1 MADRKPADEQAA
13 PAFVAA
19 KRAVSALY
27 ARPRVERLAE
37 AHAAIDR
44 LWTDL
49 TGLQHE
55 QAGHDG
61 LPAAPAKP
69 RAVA

>member
-1 MADRKPADEQAA
+1 MADRKPADEEAA
-13 PAFVAA
+13 PAFAAA
-19 KRAVSALY
+19 KRAVSRLY

-37 AHAAIDR
+37 AHAALDR

-49 TGLQHE
+49 TGLRPEREGE
-55 QAGHDG
+55 QV
-61 LPAAPAKP
+61 AAPAKP

>member
-1 MADRKPADEQAA
+1 MADRTPLDEQAA
-13 PAFVAA
+13 PAFQAA

-49 TGLQHE
+49 TGLQPEREGE
-55 QAGHDG
+55 QVT
-61 LPAAPAKP
+61 APAKP

>member
-1 MADRKPADEQAA
+1 MADRTPLDEHAA
-13 PAFVAA
+13 PAFAAA
-19 KRAVSALY
+19 KKAVSALY
-27 ARPRVERLAE
+27 ARPRVVRLAE

-49 TGLQHE
+49 TGLQPE

-61 LPAAPAKP
+61 QPAPAKP